1 MLTSRP
7 GIERMHYK
15 NLKVWQKADELAI
28 ETYKI
33 TRKFPKDELYG
44 ITSQLRRASLSVP
57 TNIAEGYAR
66 KGDKELARYINI
78 SIGSL
83 AEVEY
88 LLDFSWRLG
97 FMKEEDFQKISSL
110 REFVGKLLWNFY
122 KKIAK

>member
-1 MLTSRP
+1 
-7 GIERMHYK
+7 MHYK